1 MQKDASTSQRPDGG
15 LAGALC
21 RVLVVDDHPL
31 IRTMLK
37 NVIGKEGDLAVV
49 GEARNGREGVEASR
63 ELRPDL
69 VLMDVS
75 MPSMNGI
82 AATREIKAVLPRTV
96 VLVVSAHESPDYLM
110 EAIAAGAAGYV
121 LKDAPPARIL
131 DAVRRALGG
140 ESPLNQELAMRL
152 LRRLSEE
159 TDRRGGNG
167 WDAGNGLEAPPDT
180 RVGALE
186 RPLTAREM
194 EVLGA
199 LAVGKT
205 NRQIAAELSIS
216 RATVKTHVE
225 RVISKLGVSDRTQA
239 AVKAVRLGLVGERE
253 G

>member
-1 MQKDASTSQRPDGG
+1 
-15 LAGALC
+15 
-21 RVLVVDDHPL
+21 
-31 IRTMLK
+31 MLK
-37 NVIGKEGDLAVV
+37 NVIGREEGLAVV
-49 GEARNGREGVEASR
+49 GEARNGREAVEASR

-75 MPSMNGI
+75 MPGMNGI
-82 AATREIKAVLPRTV
+82 AATREIKAMLPRTV

-152 LRRLSEE
+152 LKRLS
-159 TDRRGGNG
+159 
-167 WDAGNGLEAPPDT
+167 AGNGRPGGAGVAGNGMETPPDA
-180 RVGALE
+180 RAGALE
-186 RPLTAREM
+186 RPLTSREM